1 VNFTYSQTA
10 FKHEENDSSVSW
22 IVNMGKKRF
31 DVGVFHISR
40 EGMGFTKSMPWKDR
54 ANRWRV
60 TGNRQKI
67 IEGSDR
73 RKSAIYAGMT
83 VPFLKVVGDVTF
95 YILW

>member
-1 VNFTYSQTA
+1 
-10 FKHEENDSSVSW
+10 
-22 IVNMGKKRF
+22 
-31 DVGVFHISR
+31 
-40 EGMGFTKSMPWKDR
+40 MPWKDR